1 MHPLFATRRR
11 LLLYLLAWTPVI
23 AALVQA
29 SARGGARALDAVAV
43 FAPACLFFAFVCLSP
58 WQICRVRPLTPANA
72 VGLLATF
79 LAAGATGSG
88 LLLGMAYGIAYA
100 IGRPKAIGSNLQALV
115 LVLGILIY
123 LLSAGLHY
131 ALLAAEA
138 SLAAEKRA
146 TEARALARE
155 AEMQSLRLQM
165 NPHFLFNS
173 LHSISALAM
182 IDGGRAREMCLR
194 LADFLRSSLGLS
206 DRELIP
212 LRDEL
217 ALARSYLE
225 VERVRFGDRLKV
237 EEVICPECE
246 DCGVLPLVLQPLV
259 ENAVKHG
266 VSSLLE
272 GAVIRLAVRRSDGAV
287 EIVVENAFDPETPA
301 PVRIGMGLENV
312 RRRLRVRYGA
322 AAAFDAG
329 AKDGVYRVE
338 LRLPC
343 ESPMASIKRA

>member
-1 MHPLFATRRR
+1 MHPFLASRKR
-11 LLLYLLAWTPVI
+11 LLLYLSVWVPVV
-23 AALVQA
+23 AVLVQA
-29 SARGGARALDAVAV
+29 SMRGGARVLDAITV
-43 FAPACLFFAFVCLSP
+43 FAPACLVFAFICLSP
-58 WQICRVRPLTPANA
+58 WQICRVRPLTPASA
-72 VGLLATF
+72 PGMLMTF
-79 LAAGATGSG
+79 LSAGFAGSG
-88 LLLGMAYGIAYA
+88 LLLAVAFGLAYV
-100 IGRPKAIGSNLQALV
+100 IGRPKTVGNNMVGLV
-115 LVLGILIY
+115 LVMGVLIY
-123 LLSAGLHY
+123 MLSAGLHY

-138 SLAAEKRA
+138 SQAAERRA
-146 TEARALARE
+146 KEARELARE

-173 LHSISALAM
+173 LHSISALAT
-182 IDGGRAREMCLR
+182 IDGSRAREMCLR

-212 LRDEL
+212 LREEL

-237 EEVICPECE
+237 EEVIYPECE
-246 DCGVLPLVLQPLV
+246 DCGVPPLVLQPLV

-266 VSSLLE
+266 VSGLVE
-272 GAVIRLAVRRSDGAV
+272 GAVIRLAALRSDGVV
-287 EIVVENAFDPETPA
+287 EIVVENAFDPDMPA
-301 PVRIGMGLENV
+301 PQKIGMGLENV

-322 AAAFDAG
+322 AAGFEAG
-329 AKDGVYRVE
+329 AQDSVYRVE

>member
-1 MHPLFATRRR
+1 MHPLFATKRR

-23 AALVQA
+23 AVLVQA

-43 FAPACLFFAFVCLSP
+43 FAPSCLVFAFVCLSP

-72 VGLLATF
+72 VGLLVTF
-79 LAAGATGSG
+79 LAAGIAGSG

-100 IGRPKAIGSNLQALV
+100 IGRPGVVGSNLQGLV

-123 LLSAGLHY
+123 LLSTGLHY
-131 ALLAAEA
+131 ALLATEA

-212 LRDEL
+212 LREEL

-237 EEVICPECE
+237 EEVIYPECE
-246 DCGVLPLVLQPLV
+246 DCGVPPLVLQPLV

-266 VSSLLE
+266 VSGLVE
-272 GAVIRLAVRRSDGAV
+272 GAVIRLAALRSDGVV
-287 EIVVENAFDPETPA
+287 EIVVENAFDPEMAA
-301 PVRIGMGLENV
+301 PERIGMGLENV

-343 ESPMASIKRA
+343 ESPMASIRRA

>member
-1 MHPLFATRRR
+1 MRQGIWGGRESAFSCGREQQEG
-11 LLLYLLAWTPVI
+11 AWQV
-23 AALVQA
+23 
-29 SARGGARALDAVAV
+29 
-43 FAPACLFFAFVCLSP
+43 
-58 WQICRVRPLTPANA
+58 CRVRPLTPANGVA
-72 VGLLATF
+72 VLTTF
-79 LAAGATGSG
+79 LAAGIAGSG

-100 IGRPKAIGSNLQALV
+100 IGRPRVIGSNLQVLV

-138 SLAAEKRA
+138 SQAAEKRA

-165 NPHFLFNS
+165 NPHFLFNA
-173 LHSISALAM
+173 LHSISALAT

-212 LRDEL
+212 LREEL

-225 VERVRFGDRLKV
+225 VERVRFGDRLQV
-237 EEVICPECE
+237 EEVVYPECE
-246 DCGVLPLVLQPLV
+246 DCGVPPLVLQPLV

-266 VSSLLE
+266 VSGLVE
-272 GAVIRLAVRRSDGAV
+272 GAVIRLAALRSDGVV
-287 EIVVENAFDPETPA
+287 EIVVENAFDPEMPA
-301 PVRIGMGLENV
+301 PQRIGMGLENV
-312 RRRLRVRYGA
+312 RRRLRARYGA
-322 AAAFDAG
+322 AAGFDAG
-329 AKDGVYRVE
+329 GKDGIYRVE

-343 ESPMASIKRA
+343 ESPMASIRRA